1 MLTWWRSAAIK
12 SRHMRIWLIR
22 GRAQSNT
29 LILRFRDKSQEN
41 PEPKFKSEGYYV
53 NVWGTELKPDD
64 NDYVEIKN
72 WKLIDNQV
80 FIENTN
86 PEFQNSKKSW
96 MNKVGSKIDI
106 DENGNPKMKG
116 TWFWKFHRAQTIITL
131 KFIPPSC
138 YFIKN
143 ISLRFIVS
151 LYIRSRAKLIYGLLY
166 PSTCPWFLTLKGVSI
181 KVRKLR

>member
-1 MLTWWRSAAIK
+1 MLTYWRSEPIV
-12 SRHMRIWLIR
+12 SRLMRIWPIR
-22 GRAQSNT
+22 RRAQSNT
-29 LILRFRDKSQEN
+29 LLLHFRDKSQEN

-64 NDYVEIKN
+64 NDYVDIKN

-106 DENGNPKMKG
+106 DENGNAKMKG
-116 TWFWKFHRAQTIITL
+116 TWF
-131 KFIPPSC
+131 
-138 YFIKN
+138 
-143 ISLRFIVS
+143 
-151 LYIRSRAKLIYGLLY
+151 
-166 PSTCPWFLTLKGVSI
+166 
-181 KVRKLR
+181 